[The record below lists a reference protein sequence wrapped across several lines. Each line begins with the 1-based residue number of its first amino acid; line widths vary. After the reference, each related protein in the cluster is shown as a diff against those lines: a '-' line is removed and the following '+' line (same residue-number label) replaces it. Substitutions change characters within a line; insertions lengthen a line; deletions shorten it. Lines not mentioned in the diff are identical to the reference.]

1 MNLVRTYCNFLHK
14 IKEAYGAEES
24 IVCLLLLDPTNEDTV
39 GRYFYKRFDY
49 FHYRT
54 GEYVDFYCPGFDA
67 DDYGRNFSVKDF
79 VEFIRHLEA
88 TTKWQYSGGTNLLL
102 LRYADG
108 KLHFD
113 NVYDLNFTRMLID
126 GVISDYN
133 CFIEELIYSFRYDV
147 ERYIDNQYIK
157 HQVTN
162 IWSALSEILPQC
174 ISKAVGYIRRSARL
188 NDYFTPKDFTK

>member
-39 GRYFYKRFDY
+39 GRYIYRRFDY
-49 FHYRT
+49 FDYRT

-67 DDYGRNFSVKDF
+67 DDNGRYFSVKDF
-79 VEFIRHLEA
+79 VEFIRYIEA
-88 TTKWQYSGGTNLLL
+88 TTKWQYNGGTNLLL

-113 NVYDLNFTRMLID
+113 NVYDLNFTRLLID

-133 CFIEELIYSFRYDV
+133 CFIEKLIRSLQYDV
-147 ERYIDNQYIK
+147 ECYIHNQYIK
-157 HQVTN
+157 HQVKN

-174 ISKAVGYIRRSARL
+174 ISKAVGYIRNSARL